1 MKLLVHLAIFAVG
14 AALGV
19 WWGVNHPTQAADVAG
34 REDVAINRVKAE
46 VAKAKIELLE
56 HFLATSKATPAPT
69 ATAAPTAPPA
79 GSADYQK
86 MLVQE
91 KQNLTQAQQ
100 TTN

>member
-1 MKLLVHLAIFAVG
+1 MKALVHLAIFALG

-19 WWGVNHPTQAADVAG
+19 WWGVNHPTQAANVAG
-34 REDVAINRVKAE
+34 REDVAINKVKAE

-56 HFLATSKATPAPT
+56 HFLATSNTSPTPT
-69 ATAAPTAPPA
+69 ATAAQTPA
-79 GSADYQK
+79 GADYQK

-91 KQNLTQAQQ
+91 KQNLSQVQQ